1 MATKERILAMLRG
14 EEAGR
19 IRFSVHTTT
28 GTITINRTT
37 FTTVATAISAGKI
50 KVTPQAV
57 FAPGVG
63 AEYHGWAIPG
73 GSSGELLVPP
83 IFGREQEGL
92 TIHECIHAFFDL
104 QIINVRATEEEA
116 ICYIVDALY
125 FRMSGLTTTRWN
137 NEPHATAKGVADGL
151 LQQYQKGDVPI
162 PRVDETAWNTLVL
175 AVAMNPTYLTKTA
188 GLIHWFGGADSYTHD
203 G

>member
-1 MATKERILAMLRG
+1 MATKERILALLRG
-14 EEAGR
+14 EEAQR
-19 IRFSVHTTT
+19 IRFAAHTTT
-28 GTITINRTT
+28 GTITINRKT
-37 FTTVATAISAGKI
+37 FAMIAAAISAGKI
-50 KVTPQAV
+50 KITPQAV
-57 FAPGVG
+57 FVPGVG
-63 AEYHGWAIPG
+63 AEYHGWAVPG

-116 ICYIVDALY
+116 ICYVVDALY
-125 FRMSGLTTTRWN
+125 FSMSGLTTTRWN
-137 NEPHATAKGVADGL
+137 NEPHATAKSVAEGL
-151 LQQYQKGDVPI
+151 LRQYQKGDVPT
-162 PRVDETAWNTLVL
+162 PKVDETAWNTLVL